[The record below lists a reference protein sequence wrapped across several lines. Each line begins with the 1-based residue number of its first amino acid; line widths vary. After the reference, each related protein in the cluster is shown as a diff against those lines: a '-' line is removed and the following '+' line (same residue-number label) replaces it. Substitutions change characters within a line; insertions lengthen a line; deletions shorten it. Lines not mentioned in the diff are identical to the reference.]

1 MHESVLIVDD
11 EPAIT
16 AALMT
21 RLQACGYQVYHALNG
36 LAALEAT
43 QMHQPDV
50 IILDIRMPDIDGF
63 DVCRRLKANP
73 DHAHIPVIFLSAD
86 IQDSARKR
94 AFDAGASAYLSK
106 PYESS
111 EVIKTIEKVTS
122 ETASHHE

>member
-11 EPAIT
+11 EPGIT
-16 AALMT
+16 AALMI

-36 LAALEAT
+36 LAGLEAA

-86 IQDSARKR
+86 IQDSARIK